1 MTTVA
6 DIVSTMKSKFNASAA
21 AGLDLVFQFN
31 IEDGDNHYLVVKD
44 GTCEVVQGDAEN
56 PNVTLIMDSET
67 LKGITSG
74 ETDGMQAFMAGKLR
88 AEGDMMLAMKL
99 GELFPVCPF
108 PAPCQKENRSP
119 SRLRFF
125 FVRHSSRPTI
135 RDRDGA
141 ATRLPI
147 TPGGGL

>member
-74 ETDGMQAFMAGKLR
+74 ETNGMQAFMAGKLR

-99 GELFPVCPF
+99 GELFPV
-108 PAPCQKENRSP
+108 
-119 SRLRFF
+119 
-125 FVRHSSRPTI
+125 
-135 RDRDGA
+135 
-141 ATRLPI
+141 
-147 TPGGGL
+147 